1 MVINSGGGNKGKH
14 VARKFVKS
22 GAGAGIKTVRL
33 VQDEGEMYAVVVK
46 LFGNCMCKVMCFD
59 GRSRLCIIRKKFTGR
74 RKTDNIVSSGS
85 VVLVGL
91 QVYGS
96 VGSSSSSSSSSSGG
110 TSSSSKT
117 NHGDSHLPRC
127 DLLYVYN
134 DQEKEK
140 LRKVCDIGK
149 MNAAPTT
156 GGFSEAQSQLD
167 DDSVKFVSSGTGVFN
182 KYANQELR
190 NGLRSVGGGVAG
202 SLTNDDAAPDRIIDT
217 IDGASWLKDMYP
229 DDSSSSDDDSHDSD
243 DNDEETKDSDDDEE
257 EEKEEENEEEETYN
271 KPHPGR
277 QPKSNQQQQQ
287 QQQQQQPKKYS
298 IINIDDI

>member
-96 VGSSSSSSSSSSGG
+96 VGSSSSSSSSGGNSSG
-110 TSSSSKT
+110 SSSSNKN

-156 GGFSEAQSQLD
+156 GGFGEAHPQPD
-167 DDSVKFVSSGTGVFN
+167 DDSVKFMSSGTGVFN

-202 SLTNDDAAPDRIIDT
+202 SLTNDDAAPDRIDT

-229 DDSSSSDDDSHDSD
+229 DDSSSDDSD
-243 DNDEETKDSDDDEE
+243 DNDAILATKPASTSAVTHAIAFKRWLMIGLSVIRGNACMTADGACTFWHS
-257 EEKEEENEEEETYN
+257 
-271 KPHPGR
+271 
-277 QPKSNQQQQQ
+277 
-287 QQQQQQPKKYS
+287 
-298 IINIDDI
+298 

>member
-96 VGSSSSSSSSSSGG
+96 SGTSSSSSSG

-202 SLTNDDAAPDRIIDT
+202 SLTNDDAAPARIDT
-217 IDGASWLKDMYP
+217 IDGTSWLKDMYP
-229 DDSSSSDDDSHDSD
+229 DDSSSDDDSDEEEEESEADDSD
-243 DNDEETKDSDDDEE
+243 EDEEKEEEEEE
-257 EEKEEENEEEETYN
+257 EEKEEEEEEEETYN
-271 KPHPGR
+271 KPHPR
-277 QPKSNQQQQQ
+277 QQQPKSNQSQQQQ
-287 QQQQQQPKKYS
+287 QQTKKYS